1 MLTTR
6 CEVENY
12 CQLSRA
18 CQLPGEER
26 GRGEKNGREMRKR
39 EFLILTNFLDFIGGS
54 TVLLI
59 FFYKKTKKKF
69 KLCSSFI
76 FLFFIFY
83 FLFFIFFFLF
93 SFPSTFMFSFVYFS
107 FHGIL
112 AFLIEKPNWKFYQY
126 FRGFKGPFRIP
137 WSLSYSH
144 RIL

>member
-26 GRGEKNGREMRKR
+26 GRGEKNEREMRKR
-39 EFLILTNFLDFIGGS
+39 EFFFLTNFLDFIGGS

-76 FLFFIFY
+76 FLFFIFFFSLQFSFNFY
-83 FLFFIFFFLF
+83 VFFCLFFFPWNS
-93 SFPSTFMFSFVYFS
+93 SFPNRETKLEV
-107 FHGIL
+107 
-112 AFLIEKPNWKFYQY
+112 
-126 FRGFKGPFRIP
+126 
-137 WSLSYSH
+137 LSIFP
-144 RIL
+144 RV